1 MMFTS
6 VIMSILSTLEKLQKF
21 YNFVTKTTVFES
33 TLVERLK
40 LAHA

>member
-6 VIMSILSTLEKLQKF
+6 VIMSINTLEKLQKF
-21 YNFVTKTTVFES
+21 YNFVTKTTLFEN
-33 TLVERLK
+33 TLVEHLK